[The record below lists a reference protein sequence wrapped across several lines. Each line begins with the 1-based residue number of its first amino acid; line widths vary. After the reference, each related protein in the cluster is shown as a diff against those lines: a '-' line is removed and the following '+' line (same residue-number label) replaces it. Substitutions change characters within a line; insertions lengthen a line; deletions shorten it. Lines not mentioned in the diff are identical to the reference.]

1 MANLEAANHFLFML
15 REQHLEDNRAYASGF
30 YQSLYEQYSADVP
43 AVDPDDQDAVRAREM
58 QIRTSMADEV
68 VAGLKELGGVDVID
82 GEDSIRRLFTNFDAV
97 DGAEEFGK
105 DAERMRVIIHKAL
118 HEGVDGETPKF
129 EAVNYEHLPR
139 MGLTQEITGWIMNF
153 KGDPNNDP
161 FYRPY
166 QGEVQKIEA
175 AFGKM
180 VGMTYPSIDKDG
192 NDVAAISPGAAF
204 DKWFEQND
212 AQKLFVFPEDE
223 PEASDVKEAFKQQFL
238 EAYAAHPSKDDVD
251 VLASM
256 MMEFADGRADIG
268 LSTDGLANPRFA
280 IIPVDAQGNIIANP
294 YADWSA
300 QDQAQF
306 EVYIAKR
313 MERIAEATQER
324 AYELAGN
331 ISALEEKA
339 RDAREDSNANP
350 SDDALRSKADE
361 AEATLAERR
370 PDMQVAADAMAAEA
384 ARRRDGLGDAQARA
398 DEEYDRI
405 ARGEEPTPLPE
416 VVMGGAGDT
425 EVVGGAYDDL
435 IDGDFLRNVH
445 ELSTSLAYMYDN
457 DLLMSEDMA
466 QDIAPRAAGDLIDP
480 HAAHLSNISYAAQF
494 VAHAEAAMDVG
505 RQVQFGGVEA
515 GFGVGQV
522 EPSQP
527 GMSAQS

>member
-58 QIRTSMADEV
+58 QIRTAMADDV
-68 VAGLKELGGVDVID
+68 VAGLKELGGVDAIG
-82 GEDSIRRLFTNFDAV
+82 GEASIRRLFTNFDTG

-180 VGMTYPSIDKDG
+180 VGMTYPGIDKDG

-223 PEASDVKEAFKQQFL
+223 PEASDVKEEFKQQFL
-238 EAYAAHPSKDDVD
+238 EAYAAHPSKDDV
-251 VLASM
+251 LASM
-256 MMEFADGRADIG
+256 MIEFADGRADIG
-268 LSTDGLANPRFA
+268 LSTDGLAHPRFA

-339 RDAREDSNANP
+339 RDAREDSSANP

-370 PDMQVAADAMAAEA
+370 PDMQAAADAMAAEA

-405 ARGEEPTPLPE
+405 ARGEDLAPLPSVDVADLSNGLQNYE
-416 VVMGGAGDT
+416 QVAVVM
-425 EVVGGAYDDL
+425 AYSPTDL
-435 IDGDFLRNVH
+435 N
-445 ELSTSLAYMYDN
+445 TPA
-457 DLLMSEDMA
+457 
-466 QDIAPRAAGDLIDP
+466 
-480 HAAHLSNISYAAQF
+480 
-494 VAHAEAAMDVG
+494 
-505 RQVQFGGVEA
+505 
-515 GFGVGQV
+515 
-522 EPSQP
+522 
-527 GMSAQS
+527 GMSAMQGLETHQDMSYVRPVGMDMGVIAGVEVGRNVQPGTAATNELGFTQSA